1 MDANVKW
8 YSTKYESDLTQIEKD
23 QISTKK
29 TQPLNPGGT
38 GLKKKPARVVLMT
51 HLSRLYFHSSWR
63 KLPSPS
69 TFTQNICS
77 GIM

>member
-29 TQPLNPGGT
+29 NTA
-38 GLKKKPARVVLMT
+38 LK
-51 HLSRLYFHSSWR
+51 
-63 KLPSPS
+63 
-69 TFTQNICS
+69 S
-77 GIM
+77 GWDWA